1 MKTIVVYSSQTG
13 FTEKYAKWIAEAL
26 NCEAIPVKQA
36 KKLDISQF
44 HTVIYGGWCMA
55 GSVNG
60 LKWILNKVPNLV
72 ADNKKFVVYAVGGSP
87 MENPE
92 LEQGMKNISNKIE
105 ALIPENLDKE
115 KIYKLVYC
123 PGGFNYDKMNKGS
136 KIMMKMFLSMLKS
149 NKNKT
154 PADEEMIKMISSNY
168 DITDKKYIQP
178 ILDFVK

>member
-1 MKTIVVYSSQTG
+1 
-13 FTEKYAKWIAEAL
+13 
-26 NCEAIPVKQA
+26 
-36 KKLDISQF
+36 
-44 HTVIYGGWCMA
+44 
-55 GSVNG
+55 
-60 LKWILNKVPNLV
+60 
-72 ADNKKFVVYAVGGSP
+72 

>member
-44 HTVIYGGWCMA
+44 DTVIYGGWCMA

-60 LKWILNKVPNLV
+60 LKWILNKIPNLV

-115 KIYKLVYC
+115 KI
-123 PGGFNYDKMNKGS
+123 
-136 KIMMKMFLSMLKS
+136 
-149 NKNKT
+149 
-154 PADEEMIKMISSNY
+154 
-168 DITDKKYIQP
+168 
-178 ILDFVK
+178 